1 VIAAFPEKEF
11 FSFSIGDMRPFSKM
25 VSELLAIAAPGVRE
39 IVTGETSGYKTDVE
53 RKTKD
58 AFLKQWD
65 EDTQAIN
72 EYWAQISEERFH
84 ERIKAFGQYEGTV
97 LSTIQYYVDNEIH
110 HRAQGY
116 VYLRALGIE
125 PPFFWERN

>member
-1 VIAAFPEKEF
+1 
-11 FSFSIGDMRPFSKM
+11 
-25 VSELLAIAAPGVRE
+25 
-39 IVTGETSGYKTDVE
+39 
-53 RKTKD
+53 
-58 AFLKQWD
+58 LKQWD

-72 EYWAQISEERFH
+72 EYWAQIPEERFH